1 MNKASFVS
9 PSVEKETIE
18 SLSQKLLEVNLQLT
32 EANRELKR
40 VQSEKEEM
48 LSNISHDLRAPIT
61 AIRSALDY
69 LNSGQ
74 EISMEDYIAS
84 LQLIDRRTQ
93 TLENLIQDIYYLF
106 CVEDTSRE
114 LEPCHLG
121 GSTVSGRIFL

>member
-48 LSNISHDLRAPIT
+48 LSNI
-61 AIRSALDY
+61 
-69 LNSGQ
+69 
-74 EISMEDYIAS
+74 
-84 LQLIDRRTQ
+84 
-93 TLENLIQDIYYLF
+93 
-106 CVEDTSRE
+106 
-114 LEPCHLG
+114 
-121 GSTVSGRIFL
+121 